1 MSELSTKRIDKLR
14 WPMLVLVMLVGMTS
28 AFLNCLSVFIG
39 PLSMKGWDP
48 TIVVMAYSVMMFM
61 SIPGSLIGGK
71 LKAKFGNRFVLKVC
85 GLGFTVSVLEAAFAP
100 NAWVYVIA
108 IGGFTSLFVY
118 CIYVAQIAN
127 LGELFPDKRGLVT
140 GALSV
145 GIFLAGALVVPVCE
159 RMTSAIH
166 VTPTIVVFA
175 LVIGGITIL
184 SGFILLQVPE
194 GYKPEGW
201 EEPEYEI
208 LEGGE
213 VEGIKDV
220 GWKKLITLKSFW
232 LITIA
237 SLTGTILTSGI
248 QGNFIILTGEIT
260 GASEATAAWIYTI
273 FSMIMGISAIVVG
286 GISDKVLGPVKIIAI
301 ACLAVF
307 VMTLFFIL
315 TNAQSTQMYIVF
327 VAFIGLEVSAFS
339 TLIAVILMRAYGT
352 KNFGINFGLAQVGTL
367 IGSFIGPQLAIRGAD
382 TFLIVSAA
390 GVLLCGIVMFILA
403 KALNKELGKKVF

>member
-1 MSELSTKRIDKLR
+1 
-14 WPMLVLVMLVGMTS
+14 MLQ
-28 AFLNCLSVFIG
+28 A
-39 PLSMKGWDP
+39 
-48 TIVVMAYSVMMFM
+48 
-61 SIPGSLIGGK
+61 
-71 LKAKFGNRFVLKVC
+71 
-85 GLGFTVSVLEAAFAP
+85 
-100 NAWVYVIA
+100 
-108 IGGFTSLFVY
+108 
-118 CIYVAQIAN
+118 
-127 LGELFPDKRGLVT
+127 
-140 GALSV
+140 
-145 GIFLAGALVVPVCE
+145 
-159 RMTSAIH
+159 
-166 VTPTIVVFA
+166 
-175 LVIGGITIL
+175 
-184 SGFILLQVPE
+184 PE

-213 VEGIKDV
+213 AEGIKDV

-315 TNAQSTQMYIVF
+315 TNAQSTPMYIVF